1 MVGKMNYIKHL
12 TGFFN
17 RISNEN
23 TLNPTHISLY
33 LTLFQCWNV
42 NRFKNPITISRDEMM
57 KGSKI
62 ASKATYHKCIK
73 ELQRLGFLDY
83 HPSYNPYSGTQVFMA
98 NFSEGNNL
106 KPVNQETARS
116 NNNPTT
122 PFFEPSEPKNEL
134 LNGNV
139 AEQLDEPPYIYNKQI
154 IENNKNIDI
163 DTNFENFQNDLF
175 LKNETAE
182 MPFAL
187 ADTDKNQTESCRQ
200 KKEKSSAKKEKTAD
214 DNQTEESPQKFV
226 APTLE
231 LTKEYFKFQ
240 NFTEFEAERFFNYYS
255 SIGWLIGGKTKMKD
269 WQASARNWMLNTSK
283 FSANLPNQST
293 KKENPQ
299 PRAYNLNATI
309 DKNYAEPL

>member
-1 MVGKMNYIKHL
+1 MNYIKHL

-17 RISNEN
+17 RISNEES
-23 TLNPTHISLY
+23 LNPTHISLY

-73 ELQRLGFLDY
+73 ELQRLKFLDY
-83 HPSYNPYSGTQVFMA
+83 FPSYNPYSGTEVFMV
-98 NFSEGNNL
+98 NFSEGNNFSQ
-106 KPVNQETARS
+106 NSSDTTSS
-116 NNNPTT
+116 NNEQTT
-122 PFFEPSEPKNEL
+122 PIFDQTEPKNEHV
-134 LNGNV
+134 NGQV
-139 AEQLDEPPYIYNKQI
+139 SEQVNELPYIYNNKQTSKNI
-154 IENNKNIDI
+154 KNIDI
-163 DTNFENFQNDLF
+163 DTNFENFDNDLF

-182 MPFAL
+182 
-187 ADTDKNQTESCRQ
+187 Q
-200 KKEKSSAKKEKTAD
+200 KEKSSAKKEKVK
-214 DNQTEESPQKFV
+214 S
-226 APTLE
+226 PTLE
-231 LTKEYFKFQ
+231 SVKEYFKFQ

-269 WQASARNWMLNTSK
+269 WQAAARNWMLNTPK
-283 FSANLPNQST
+283 FSINLPNPST
-293 KKENPQ
+293 QKANPQ